1 MSGLGNGQ
9 LPKIEWSECNDF
21 TDFDTASD
29 SIAMG
34 RLVTFKFFFPY
45 RKGFSS
51 PCKTPILP
59 LQPKFLLAFVV
70 SFLTPVEQ
78 MSEDPAV
85 QRLFKN
91 LPLWYHVVFGVA
103 VIAGTLGCVGLL
115 MRARWALPVLVVSIL
130 GVVAQQSYMY
140 FMSDT
145 LEVMGGSAAIMP
157 TMVLVIGIVLIGFSK
172 LATGKGWL
180 R

>member
-1 MSGLGNGQ
+1 MQDTDSPVATKVPAWFWIVGFVALLWNVLG
-9 LPKIEWSECNDF
+9 
-21 TDFDTASD
+21 
-29 SIAMG
+29 
-34 RLVTFKFFFPY
+34 
-45 RKGFSS
+45 
-51 PCKTPILP
+51 
-59 LQPKFLLAFVV
+59 LLAFVV

-78 MSEDPAV
+78 MSEDPKV

-157 TMVLVIGIVLIGFSK
+157 TMVLVIGIALIGFSK